1 MFCLISVSIVCSRP
15 NFNCRTGIAANSQI
29 YAGLINIIIRYI
41 GLLFF
46 ILIGFSVKKY
56 PKYASGVS
64 LPDIQNAPH

>member
-1 MFCLISVSIVCSRP
+1 M
-15 NFNCRTGIAANSQI
+15 TGNSQI

-64 LPDIQNAPH
+64 LPDIQNAQVVN